1 MSDFHTR
8 STCRVHLVMSMVLV
22 SDGQLVEFSCNMI
35 SGTGVRIPVCVDAV
49 GVGDDVCLLFF
60 ILIVLIAIPTLAGS
74 SAVMLEAYLALGI
87 VPVLWTLLLRLLGTT
102 TSPVA
107 AA

>member
-8 STCRVHLVMSMVLV
+8 SACSVHLVMPMVLV
-22 SDGQLVEFSCNMI
+22 FDRQLVEFPYNVI
-35 SGTGVRIPVCVDAV
+35 GGAGVRIPVCVDAV
-49 GVGDDVCLLFF
+49 GVGDDVCLVFF
-60 ILIVLIAIPTLAGS
+60 ILIVLIAIPTLTGT
-74 SAVMLEAYLALGI
+74 SAVMLEADLALGI
-87 VPVLWTLLLRLLGTT
+87 VPVLWSLLLLLLGTT